1 MNTEATIARVL
12 AVIGLAAAIITVGM
26 LARSSGVFG
35 GSPDQVLTTATTS
48 PAAAQT
54 PTTSTGSFSAMDS
67 SGSASGSDAS
77 TSSASV
83 SSGDTTATTTTA
95 GNTYVVQNGD
105 TFYSVAHKFNT
116 TIANI
121 QKLNP
126 GIDPQ
131 NLKPGVTISVPAS

>member
-35 GSPDQVLTTATTS
+35 GTPDQVLTTTTS
-48 PAAAQT
+48 PAAA
-54 PTTSTGSFSAMDS
+54 PAATTSTGSFSAMDS
-67 SGSASGSDAS
+67 SGSASSNDTS
-77 TSSASV
+77 TSSASD
-83 SSGDTTATTTTA
+83 SPGDSTTSTTTA

-105 TFYSVAHKFNT
+105 TFYSIAHKFKT

-131 NLKPGVTISVPAS
+131 NLKPGVTITVPAS